1 MARRIE
7 IELTSARPDGSW
19 TWRAAGARQPRGVLD
34 GGLLPG
40 GAKAGDVLKA
50 EAEFEIEGITIV
62 SVTAPKETT
71 RSEPERIEIIGS
83 GRPDAPGVTTQLV
96 GRADRR
102 PGERRRERDDARPRR
117 DREGGR
123 PPLNRDTTRPRRE
136 GPAADGEHPGRR
148 PSPAGRDDRPDGA
161 TPAGRPERSER
172 PGRSD
177 RPERAGRPERPARA
191 AASPRPSRPA
201 TGDRPGGA
209 GREERAGR
217 GERAARGEREA
228 GSDAT
233 GERRARRFNPGRAHR
248 QAVMASL
255 PPEEQPI
262 AEQVLRGGI
271 PAVRTALHLER
282 EKAIGEGRP
291 APHMDQLVAMAEAL
305 LPRLK
310 AAEWHDRAEAA
321 AKDVE
326 DISLRDLRSVVAGS
340 DVARDDETRALAAT
354 LREALDRRVDTLRQ
368 QWSGEVAK
376 HLDENRVVRA
386 LRLAGRPPEP
396 AARLEAGLTERLSDA
411 AAQAMAPDTP
421 ADRWLALI
429 DAVAASPVRR
439 TVKPVGLPTDPSPE
453 LRRAAQQQSGRIP
466 ALAAMLGIAIPP
478 PPAPIAG
485 RRAPTPPKPDPAPVE
500 MTSAEGG
507 QDPVVVEELGEAFGE
522 R

>member
-1 MARRIE
+1 
-7 IELTSARPDGSW
+7 
-19 TWRAAGARQPRGVLD
+19 
-34 GGLLPG
+34 
-40 GAKAGDVLKA
+40 
-50 EAEFEIEGITIV
+50 
-62 SVTAPKETT
+62 
-71 RSEPERIEIIGS
+71 
-83 GRPDAPGVTTQLV
+83 
-96 GRADRR
+96 
-102 PGERRRERDDARPRR
+102 
-117 DREGGR
+117 
-123 PPLNRDTTRPRRE
+123 
-136 GPAADGEHPGRR
+136 
-148 PSPAGRDDRPDGA
+148 
-161 TPAGRPERSER
+161 
-172 PGRSD
+172 
-177 RPERAGRPERPARA
+177 
-191 AASPRPSRPA
+191 
-201 TGDRPGGA
+201 
-209 GREERAGR
+209 
-217 GERAARGEREA
+217 
-228 GSDAT
+228 
-233 GERRARRFNPGRAHR
+233 
-248 QAVMASL
+248 MASL

-478 PPAPIAG
+478 PPAPMAG